1 MFSTYT
7 SFKVNV
13 LKKKHS
19 SSTWGHDFKSS
30 DPKIVG
36 QEGKPLR
43 IRQWSHES
51 CQFSYKYL
59 QLQWQH
65 CMSFLN
71 RSDRL
76 LSPIIP
82 SIFMHS
88 TIPFIPTG
96 QGMRCRSK
104 HNHMRGDLQWSH
116 VGKYAHDNISPTH
129 SFCYPSYMPFL
140 FWLPSVLLVGFI
152 YDMIKKKRKKKHNK
166 YTEQ

>member
-1 MFSTYT
+1 MECY
-7 SFKVNV
+7 
-13 LKKKHS
+13 LKQCFQRTQASRSMSWKQKHS

-51 CQFSYKYL
+51 CQFSCKYL
-59 QLQWQH
+59 QLLRQH
-65 CMSFLN
+65 CMSFPQPICLA
-71 RSDRL
+71 

-88 TIPFIPTG
+88 SIPFIPTG

-104 HNHMRGDLQWSH
+104 HNHMRGTFNEATLESMLMITFLLPIAFAIPIICLSCF
-116 VGKYAHDNISPTH
+116 VCRR
-129 SFCYPSYMPFL
+129 FC
-140 FWLPSVLLVGFI
+140 
-152 YDMIKKKRKKKHNK
+152 
-166 YTEQ
+166 